1 VASNLAEAVFRA
13 IKRPFVR
20 AEARSMSSVD
30 GTPGWFNI
38 IREPWSGAWQRNLA
52 ADGPRDVLAFS
63 AVFSCV
69 TLIAGDIA
77 KLRIKLIQEDENGI
91 CTEIKTGSPRL
102 PVLRKPNRYQTRIK
116 FMQQWIVSKM
126 IHGNAFALK
135 ERKDARG
142 IVTALYILN
151 PERVKIKVTD
161 DGGVYYELDADH
173 LSQIHEKIIVP
184 ASEIIHDSMIGL
196 WHPLMGTSPIY
207 ACGMSSTMGNRIQ
220 GNSARFFEN
229 MSRPSGTLTAPDN
242 IPDDVAARVKTQW
255 EENYGGA
262 NLGRVA
268 VLGSGLK
275 YEAMTIPAQ
284 AAQLIEQLKFTVEDV
299 ARCFHVPIYKL
310 GGPVPV
316 NNSVES
322 LNQGYYSD
330 CLHELIES
338 AEAALD
344 EGLELP
350 AGQYTEFDLD
360 GLLRM
365 DTAARYDALSKL
377 VGAGVMA
384 PNEAR
389 GKENLK
395 PVKGGELPYLQQ
407 QNWQLGQLADRKA
420 PDDVPTD
427 QGRPDRT
434 AAPDDGE
441 DYAQNRLAEDLANR
455 FIQGL
460 SALHVA

>member
-242 IPDDVAARVKTQW
+242 IPDDVADARLKRS
-255 EENYGGA
+255 
-262 NLGRVA
+262 GRR
-268 VLGSGLK
+268 
-275 YEAMTIPAQ
+275 T
-284 AAQLIEQLKFTVEDV
+284 
-299 ARCFHVPIYKL
+299 
-310 GGPVPV
+310 
-316 NNSVES
+316 
-322 LNQGYYSD
+322 
-330 CLHELIES
+330 
-338 AEAALD
+338 
-344 EGLELP
+344 
-350 AGQYTEFDLD
+350 
-360 GLLRM
+360 
-365 DTAARYDALSKL
+365 TAAR
-377 VGAGVMA
+377 
-384 PNEAR
+384 
-389 GKENLK
+389 
-395 PVKGGELPYLQQ
+395 
-407 QNWQLGQLADRKA
+407 
-420 PDDVPTD
+420 
-427 QGRPDRT
+427 
-434 AAPDDGE
+434 
-441 DYAQNRLAEDLANR
+441 
-455 FIQGL
+455 I
-460 SALHVA
+460 